1 MTLSRLLQDDHV
13 DNVAKWTPKAK
24 KNEITRDND
33 KPPPTVLI
41 AKEYRM
47 IISESPGKKVPRGLE
62 YNFTGGAGMIQP
74 TSVIARTHCQ
84 VFSKK
89 PGPANLRPHIKRK

>member
-13 DNVAKWTPKAK
+13 ANVAKWTPKAK
-24 KNEITRDND
+24 KNESTRDND

-62 YNFTGGAGMIQP
+62 YNFTGGAGMIQH
-74 TSVIARTHCQ
+74 TSVIAKTHCK

-89 PGPANLRPHIKRK
+89 PSPANLRPHIKRK